1 MDENETPET
10 QEEADA
16 LFEAE
21 QKEFD
26 SLFEKFIKDAP
37 DCCDISGDQL
47 NALCCKAS
55 PSLRYFVQ
63 IVCDALDAWDAQ
75 DIIEEEMMIRGW
87 ERSEE

>member
-1 MDENETPET
+1 MDENGTPET

-16 LFEAE
+16 FFEAE

-37 DCCDISGDQL
+37 ECCEINGDQL

-55 PSLRYFVQ
+55 PSLRLFVHT
-63 IVCDALDAWDAQ
+63 VCDALDAWNAQ
-75 DIIEEEMMIRGW
+75 DIIEEEMQIRGW
-87 ERSEE
+87 ERTEE